1 MNAPV
6 PPTTPPAGG
15 AAFCTNC
22 GTRSEAG
29 VRFCQG
35 CGLDMHAPPPG
46 VAAADHGA
54 AYMPGYHCTTCGGD
68 GSKLPVQEVICRECR
83 WLRPL
88 GVGYQLPV
96 DAFLWRFD
104 AEAMSRLQSLGPVT
118 AAAHHISERYGR
130 PWFEASVNGVRLSEN
145 QMPDVFA
152 LAVRMARI
160 VGLDRMPEIYV
171 SGEQMW
177 DAKTLGTDSYAF
189 VVLGSVLVSFKG
201 DDLAFMIAREM
212 GRVRAGH
219 AVWRTAFE
227 LLMGRKQSQR
237 TIMGDGVMQFLNPA
251 KIVESAFEAP
261 LMAWARHSEIT
272 ADRAG
277 QLALGNLDTT
287 RRVLLQWTL
296 KSFPIHARLNMEDW
310 ALQEDESDDVT
321 MQAVEATMSSVPFI
335 ARRLKLARDFHGSED
350 MQGWRAVIEHH
361 DAEDKRLRPPKEVKA
376 AGAGK
381 KEKADDDTVR
391 LTCVS
396 CQAPMRVKR
405 AALVGEKPVNVR
417 CPNPSCGKVLAVKPK
432 KPAQPRPDQVGD

>member
-1 MNAPV
+1 MNVVA
-6 PPTTPPAGG
+6 PPTSV
-15 AAFCTNC
+15 FCTQC
-22 GTRSEAG
+22 GATSAAG
-29 VRFCQG
+29 VRFCQS
-35 CGLDMHAPPPG
+35 CGADSQAPADVVHLYAHA
-46 VAAADHGA
+46 
-54 AYMPGYHCTTCGGD
+54 CTTCGGD
-68 GSKLPVQEVICRECR
+68 GARLPVSEVMCPECR

-88 GVGYQLPV
+88 GVGYEMPV
-96 DAFLWRFD
+96 EAFLWRLD
-104 AEAMSRLQSLGPVT
+104 AEAMMRLRSLGPVT

-130 PWFEASVNGVRLSEN
+130 PWFEASVNGVRLSPT
-145 QMPDVFA
+145 QMPDVFG

-189 VVLGSVLVSFKG
+189 IVLGSVLVSFKG
-201 DDLAFMIAREM
+201 DDLAFMLAREM

-277 QLALGNLDTT
+277 QLAIGNLDTT

-296 KSFPIHARLNMEDW
+296 KSFPIHARLNMDDW
-310 ALQEDESDDVT
+310 IHQEDESDDAT
-321 MQAVEATMSSVPFI
+321 MQAVEATMSSTPFI
-335 ARRLKLARDFHGSED
+335 ARRLKLARDFHASDDMSSWRKVIAHYADED
-350 MQGWRAVIEHH
+350 A
-361 DAEDKRLRPPKEVKA
+361 RLRPPKDVKA
-376 AGAGK
+376 TSGA
-381 KEKADDDTVR
+381 KEKEAPADTVR
-391 LTCVS
+391 LVCVS
-396 CQAPMRVKR
+396 CQAPMRVKK
-405 AALVGEKPVNVR
+405 AQLVSDKPVNVR
-417 CPNPSCGKVLAVKPK
+417 CPNPACGKVLSVKPK
-432 KPAQPRPDQVGD
+432 KPAEPRPDQVGD

>member
-6 PPTTPPAGG
+6 SPSPSS
-15 AAFCTNC
+15 AFCTQC
-22 GTRSEAG
+22 GAASEAG
-29 VRFCQG
+29 ARFCPS
-35 CGLDMHAPPPG
+35 CGVDSQPSAAAPPM
-46 VAAADHGA
+46 HGFGCSA
-54 AYMPGYHCTTCGGD
+54 CGGD
-68 GSKLPVQEVICRECR
+68 GAKLSVGEVMCPVCR

-88 GVGYQLPV
+88 GDGYELPV
-96 DAFLWRFD
+96 ETFLWRLD
-104 AEAMSRLQSLGPVT
+104 AEAMMRLQSLGPVT

-130 PWFEASVNGVRLSEN
+130 PWFEASVNGVRLSPS

-160 VGLDRMPEIYV
+160 VGLNRMPEIYV

-177 DAKTLGTDSYAF
+177 DAKTLGTDAYAF
-189 VVLGSVLVSFKG
+189 IVLGSVLVSFKG
-201 DDLAFMIAREM
+201 ADLAFMLAREM

-227 LLMGRKQSQR
+227 LLMGRRQSQR

-277 QLALGNLDTT
+277 QLATGNLDTA

-296 KSFPIHARLNMEDW
+296 KSFPIHARLNMDDW
-310 ALQEDESDDVT
+310 IRQEDESDDPSI
-321 MQAVEATMSSVPFI
+321 QAVEATMSSTPFI
-335 ARRLKLARDFHGSED
+335 ARRLKLAREFHVGED
-350 MQGWRAVIEHH
+350 MKGWRAVIEHF
-361 DAEDKRLRPPKEVKA
+361 DAEDRRLRPPKDVTA
-376 AGAGK
+376 TSGGK
-381 KEKADDDTVR
+381 GKEAPADTVR
-391 LTCVS
+391 LVCVS

-405 AALVGEKPVNVR
+405 AQLVGDKPVNVR
-417 CPNPSCGKVLAVKPK
+417 CPNPACGKVLSVKPK
-432 KPAQPRPDQVGD
+432 KPTEPRPDQVGD

>member
-1 MNAPV
+1 MNAPL
-6 PPTTPPAGG
+6 PPAPQPGRS
-15 AAFCTNC
+15 AFCTQC
-22 GTRSEAG
+22 GAASEAG
-29 VRFCQG
+29 VRFCQS
-35 CGLDMHAPPPG
+35 CGADSLAAP
-46 VAAADHGA
+46 GA
-54 AYMPGYHCTTCGGD
+54 APVSTGSGYMPGYHHCQTCGGD
-68 GSKLPVQEVICRECR
+68 GTKLPETEVMCRECR

-88 GVGYQLPV
+88 GVGYELPV
-96 DAFLWRFD
+96 ESFLWRLD
-104 AEAMSRLQSLGPVT
+104 AEAMMRLRSLGPVT
-118 AAAHHISERYGR
+118 AAAQYISERFGR

-152 LAVRMARI
+152 LAVRQARI

-212 GRVRAGH
+212 GRVKAGH

-277 QLALGNLDTT
+277 QLALGDLAIA

-310 ALQEDESDDVT
+310 VHQEDESDDVT
-321 MQAVEATMSSVPFI
+321 LQAVEATMSSVPFI
-335 ARRLKLARDFHGSED
+335 ARRLKLAREFHESED
-350 MQGWRAVIEHH
+350 HTGWRAVIAHY
-361 DAEDKRLRPPKEVKA
+361 DVEDKRLRPPKEVKA
-376 AGAGK
+376 TSGAGK
-381 KEKADDDTVR
+381 KEKAGDDTVR

-405 AALVGEKPVNVR
+405 SALVGEKPVNVR
-417 CPNPSCGKVLAVKPK
+417 CPNPACGKVLAVKPK
-432 KPAQPRPDQVGD
+432 KPAEPRPDQVGD

>member
-1 MNAPV
+1 MNAPL
-6 PPTTPPAGG
+6 PPNAPPPGQS
-15 AAFCTNC
+15 AFCTQC
-22 GTRSEAG
+22 GAASGAG
-29 VRFCQG
+29 VRFCQH
-35 CGLDMHAPPPG
+35 CG
-46 VAAADHGA
+46 ADSHGA
-54 AYMPGYHCTTCGGD
+54 PVETPVGYRPSYHCNTCGGE
-68 GSKLPVQEVICRECR
+68 GKSLPDVEVVCRECR

-96 DAFLWRFD
+96 ESFLWRLD
-104 AEAMSRLQSLGPVT
+104 AEAMMRLQSLGPVT

-152 LAVRMARI
+152 LAVRQARI
-160 VGLDRMPEIYV
+160 VGLNRMPEIYV

-177 DAKTLGTDSYAF
+177 DAKTLGTDAYAF

-212 GRVRAGH
+212 GRVKAGH

-277 QLALGNLDTT
+277 QLALGSLDTT

-310 ALQEDESDDVT
+310 VHQEDESDDVT

-350 MQGWRAVIEHH
+350 MRGWRAVIEHH
-361 DAEDKRLRPPKEVKA
+361 DGEDRRLRPPKEVKA
-376 AGAGK
+376 TGG
-381 KEKADDDTVR
+381 KEKKGDADDTVR

-417 CPNPSCGKVLAVKPK
+417 CPNPACGKVLAVKPK
-432 KPAQPRPDQVGD
+432 RPAQPRPDQVGD

>member
-1 MNAPV
+1 
-6 PPTTPPAGG
+6 
-15 AAFCTNC
+15 
-22 GTRSEAG
+22 
-29 VRFCQG
+29 
-35 CGLDMHAPPPG
+35 
-46 VAAADHGA
+46 
-54 AYMPGYHCTTCGGD
+54 MPSHHCSTCGGD
-68 GSKLPVQEVICRECR
+68 GAKLPDVEVMCRECR

-88 GVGYQLPV
+88 GVGYVLPV
-96 DAFLWRFD
+96 ESFLWRLD
-104 AEAMSRLQSLGPVT
+104 AEAMMRLQSLGPVT
-118 AAAHHISERYGR
+118 AAAHHISERFGR

-152 LAVRMARI
+152 LAVRQARI
-160 VGLDRMPEIYV
+160 VGLNRMPEIYV

-212 GRVRAGH
+212 GRVKAGH

-277 QLALGNLDTT
+277 QLALGNLDTA

-310 ALQEDESDDVT
+310 VHQEDESDDVT

-335 ARRLKLARDFHGSED
+335 ARRLKLAREFHGGED
-350 MQGWRAVIEHH
+350 HKGWRAVIEHY
-361 DAEDKRLRPPKEVKA
+361 DAEDRRLRPPKEIKA
-376 AGAGK
+376 TGGGK
-381 KEKADDDTVR
+381 KEKAGDDTVR

-405 AALVGEKPVNVR
+405 TALVSDKPVNVR
-417 CPNPSCGKVLAVKPK
+417 CPNPACGKVLAVKPK
-432 KPAQPRPDQVGD
+432 KPAEPRPDQVGD